1 MDNLIRG
8 QHYYVKEYETTFKNV
23 ERYAEYRAKFLGKHR
38 GINEFMSFA
47 NINHYKMNY
56 RPTYLSEV
64 PASRITKMESLTDI
78 TNEMLPN
85 HILLKIDEYI

>member
-1 MDNLIRG
+1 MENLIKG
-8 QHYYVKEYETTFKNV
+8 QHYYVKEYETTVKNV

-38 GINEFMSFA
+38 GINEFIYFE

-64 PASRITKMESLTDI
+64 PASRIRKMESLTDI